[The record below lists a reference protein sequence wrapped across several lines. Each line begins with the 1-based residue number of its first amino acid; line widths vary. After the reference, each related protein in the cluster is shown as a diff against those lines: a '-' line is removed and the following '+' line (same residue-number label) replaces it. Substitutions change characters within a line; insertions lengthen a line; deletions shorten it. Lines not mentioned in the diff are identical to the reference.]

1 MPRQRQQFK
10 PLRQARRGQLL
21 RVARLRHEKLVPQ
34 ILRRIAAVEKRGLEQ
49 RVAREIALDAGG
61 IDPAAGLVLQVLV
74 AADVVGV
81 GVRVVD
87 GGQVPAVGV
96 EDLAHLA
103 PGLLVVAA
111 VDEADVGAVQAHETD
126 LGGALDIVAVS
137 GYLIQFVHRGVLL
150 FQMFCRRMSG
160 STCAASCA
168 SAPGSNGE
176 RKPASVSSSV
186 QSFSPP
192 CCDRCR

>member
-1 MPRQRQQFK
+1 MPQ
-10 PLRQARRGQLL
+10 
-21 RVARLRHEKLVPQ
+21 V
-34 ILRRIAAVEKRGLEQ
+34 LRRIAAVEKRGLEQ

-87 GGQVPAVGV
+87 GGQMPAVLV
-96 EDLAHLA
+96 EQLAHLA
-103 PGLLVVAA
+103 SGLLVVAA
-111 VDEADVGAVQAHETD
+111 VDEADVGVVEAHKTD

-137 GYLIQFVHRGVLL
+137 GNLRQFVHRGVLL

-168 SAPGSNGE
+168 SAPGANGE

-192 CCDRCR
+192 CSDRCR